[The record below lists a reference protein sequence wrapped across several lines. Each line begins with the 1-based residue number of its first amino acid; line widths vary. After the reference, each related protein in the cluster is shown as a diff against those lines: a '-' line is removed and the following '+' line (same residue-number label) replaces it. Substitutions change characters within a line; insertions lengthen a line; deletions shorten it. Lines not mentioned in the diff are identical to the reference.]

1 MNVSLLFRNRS
12 VLKEAPFVTGCE
24 KHKHL
29 ARRNTTG
36 QAELSAILGR
46 ALAAALSGAV
56 EGIAADA
63 AGQLRITSRSNSTG
77 RSTPSFLLH
86 GRALIPNGGP
96 EVVTYYLGLLFLA
109 EALRAPDEARDLL
122 EAYRDLLVAWAAN
135 PAMPEKT
142 KPQFLRAADELY
154 YWARYRA
161 AEPAPENDRLA
172 PLDIQGTKGDE
183 DASEFVE
190 RVGLAL
196 ALTQPRKLNDLL
208 DGNGEA
214 PLTRSTPTAID
225 VASSVKAILSEFA
238 GPQAQLLYNALSNGE
253 NCLLAGPTATG
264 KTFSV
269 ELASRALGWRVEQ
282 IEGKEGLL
290 DLDFMGGY
298 VPNESDAAKRVWK
311 DGPVTRAMRLAQ
323 AGERVLLFIDEGNRI
338 PRPQVNILLTLL
350 NRRTAQWC
358 WAQGL
363 IDVPDDFGPLHV
375 AEIPLRAEQVWCPSA
390 NLRVVVAGNFGKAY
404 AVYELDPALRRRF
417 PTVVEYNYPPFE
429 DERTLVVKRAGL
441 SPDTASLLVKLAAET
456 RRRHAGG
463 TLHAPLDTES
473 LIHWAAKC
481 ARLGK
486 GALAV
491 SDVMAQAE
499 LTWAD
504 LVCGREHTGQVKAGE
519 LAALGDYLASLK
531 MPAGSWK
538 ARPV

>member
-63 AGQLRITSRSNSTG
+63 LGQLRITSRSNSTG

-183 DASEFVE
+183 DTSEFVE

-238 GPQAQLLYNALSNGE
+238 GPQARLLYEALSHGE

-298 VPNESDAAKRVWK
+298 VPDEADPAKRVWK

-323 AGERVLLFIDEGNRI
+323 SGECVLLFIDEGNRI

-358 WAQGL
+358 WA
-363 IDVPDDFGPLHV
+363 
-375 AEIPLRAEQVWCPSA
+375 
-390 NLRVVVAGNFGKAY
+390 
-404 AVYELDPALRRRF
+404 
-417 PTVVEYNYPPFE
+417 
-429 DERTLVVKRAGL
+429 
-441 SPDTASLLVKLAAET
+441 
-456 RRRHAGG
+456 
-463 TLHAPLDTES
+463 
-473 LIHWAAKC
+473 
-481 ARLGK
+481 
-486 GALAV
+486 
-491 SDVMAQAE
+491 
-499 LTWAD
+499 
-504 LVCGREHTGQVKAGE
+504 
-519 LAALGDYLASLK
+519 
-531 MPAGSWK
+531 
-538 ARPV
+538 

>member
-12 VLKEAPFVTGCE
+12 ALKEAPFVTGCE

-46 ALAAALSGAV
+46 ALVAALSGAV
-56 EGIAADA
+56 EVIAADA

-77 RSTPSFLLH
+77 RSIPSFLLH

-96 EVVTYYLGLLFLA
+96 EVVTYYLGLLLLA
-109 EALRAPDEARDLL
+109 EALGAPAEARDLL
-122 EAYRDLLVAWAAN
+122 EAYRDLLDVWAAH
-135 PAMPEKT
+135 PATPEKA
-142 KPQFLRAADELY
+142 KPQFLRTADELY

-161 AEPAPENDRLA
+161 AGPTPEADRLA
-172 PLDIQGTKGDE
+172 PLDVQGAQGDE
-183 DASEFVE
+183 ALTGFVE
-190 RVGLAL
+190 CAGLAQT
-196 ALTQPRKLNDLL
+196 LTQPRKLNELL
-208 DGNGEA
+208 NRANNGAPARPPAEAVEA
-214 PLTRSTPTAID
+214 PES
-225 VASSVKAILSEFA
+225 ASVILSEFA
-238 GPQAQLLYNALSNGE
+238 GPQARLLYEALSHGE

-269 ELASRALGWRVEQ
+269 ELAARALGWRVEQ

-298 VPNESDAAKRVWK
+298 VPDETDPAKRVWK

-323 AGERVLLFIDEGNRI
+323 SGECVLLFVDEGNRI

-350 NRRTAQWC
+350 NRRPAQWC

-363 IDVPDDFGPLHV
+363 IDVPDDVGPLHA
-375 AEIPLRAEQVWCPSA
+375 AEIPLRAEQVWCPAA

-429 DERTLVVKRAGL
+429 DERTLVVKRSGL
-441 SPDTASLLVKLAAET
+441 SPDVASPLVKLAAET

-486 GALAV
+486 KSLTVAE
-491 SDVMAQAE
+491 VMAQAE

-519 LAALGDYLASLK
+519 LAALGDYLVSLK
-531 MPAGSWK
+531 MSAGTWK